1 MKIGILITRLKAE
14 KKKDELLN
22 INSRKRPWLKNTPKS
37 LTIKSKGKIYTMGD
51 VSIGMYIIYKYS
63 VEVDF
68 ISPEDI
74 STKRLHSN
82 DINFMII
89 YDLLEAYHVDYKK
102 NGNKKLFDNFKRT
115 LQNVRNIYPPYSYQK
130 FINNKCSY
138 IKFLGKLHTNVIPTY
153 CITTQKFIK
162 EGMVNTINILHNKI
176 KQKKWLKF
184 IGKPIYGQESIDF
197 KVFELD
203 KNGNFD
209 RNLMKKYMIN
219 GFKKYPG
226 LIFQEYIPGFDKNVP
241 EVRMYYIG
249 EKYKY
254 SVVTTNDS
262 VKLLRNEG
270 GTADIKNL
278 KKLKDKGYD
287 IINKLP
293 KIKIGGKILPQLLTR
308 TDIGVLSDDKHFVNE
323 VEFVPSLYIED
334 IKIIPEPMIGDQM
347 FKILTIFK
355 S

>member
-14 KKKDELLN
+14 KKKDELVN
-22 INSRKRPWLKNTPKS
+22 INSRKRPWLKDTPMS
-37 LTIKSKGKIYTMGD
+37 LTIKNSKGQICTMGD
-51 VSIGMYIIYKYS
+51 VSIGMYIMVKYGAC
-63 VEVDF
+63 VDF
-68 ISPEDI
+68 ISPDDI
-74 STKRLHSN
+74 SVKRLHSN
-82 DINFMII
+82 DLNFMVI

-102 NGNKKLFDNFKRT
+102 NGNKKLFDNFKKT
-115 LQNVRNIYPPYSYQK
+115 LQNVRNVYPPYSYQK

-138 IKFLGKLHTNVIPTY
+138 IKFLNKLHTDVIPTY
-153 CITTQKFIK
+153 CISNQKFIK
-162 EGMVNTINILHNKI
+162 EGINNTMELLHKNI
-176 KQKKWLKF
+176 KQKKWAKF

-197 KVFELD
+197 KVFELKD
-203 KNGNFD
+203 GKFNEAVM
-209 RNLMKKYMIN
+209 RKYMDI

-270 GTADIKNL
+270 GTANIKNL

-287 IINKLP
+287 VVNKLP
-293 KIKIGGKILPQLLTR
+293 KIKIGGKNLPQLLTR
-308 TDIGVLSDDKHFVNE
+308 TDVGVLSDNKHFINE

-334 IKIIPEPMIGDQM
+334 IKVIPEPMMGDQIV
-347 FKILTIFK
+347 KIVKIFK